1 MNVLRVKFATIE
13 EAEVNFGLTINSIL
27 HGTSEPAESP
37 KVTTAFHNV
46 NILTELK
53 NFGVGELVHVLKGT
67 LQLLEPMQLESMIM
81 SAFGLLTKEEKFG
94 TLDKLFSDLSQL
106 VGINAKLRNFVSM
119 SIEAMDVL
127 QNAGKP
133 NLVYKWAKCIAGEN
147 GVPLMPLSRMPF
159 GLIQYQMEFFTS
171 TNIMQV

>member
-1 MNVLRVKFATIE
+1 M
-13 EAEVNFGLTINSIL
+13 
-27 HGTSEPAESP
+27 
-37 KVTTAFHNV
+37 
-46 NILTELK
+46 
-53 NFGVGELVHVLKGT
+53 
-67 LQLLEPMQLESMIM
+67 
-81 SAFGLLTKEEKFG
+81 
-94 TLDKLFSDLSQL
+94 
-106 VGINAKLRNFVSM
+106 RNFVSM

-147 GVPLMPLSRMPF
+147 GVPLMPPSRMPF

>member
-53 NFGVGELVHVLKGT
+53 NLGVGELVHVLKGT
-67 LQLLEPMQLESMIM
+67 LQLLEPGRAMLPIRHKATIRQRLHKPEM
-81 SAFGLLTKEEKFG
+81 GLPP
-94 TLDKLFSDLSQL
+94 
-106 VGINAKLRNFVSM
+106 V
-119 SIEAMDVL
+119 
-127 QNAGKP
+127 P
-133 NLVYKWAKCIAGEN
+133 NHMALG
-147 GVPLMPLSRMPF
+147 
-159 GLIQYQMEFFTS
+159 
-171 TNIMQV
+171 